1 LKTFIVEST
10 SYNPWFNLALEE
22 YLFDRIEPD
31 SVVLYLWQNQNT
43 VVIGKTQN
51 AWKECR
57 CAQLEADGGKLARR
71 PSGGGAVF
79 HDMGNMCFTFLA
91 SKELYDLE
99 RQLKVILEAVKM
111 HGIDANFTG
120 RNDITTADGRKFS
133 GNAFRFSKGIGL
145 QHGTILMDTDG
156 EKMAKFLQVSVA
168 KMQSKGIDS
177 VRSRVVN
184 LITLNPDITADSMKK
199 CFTIAFHKE
208 YGASS
213 NFEVYDESALNAVK
227 ELVPYYDKYSSW
239 EWRYGSN
246 PSFDMN
252 FETRFPWGC
261 IEICISSD
269 KGIIT
274 DAKVFSDAM
283 DVNLPENITAALP
296 GTPLNF
302 EAVKTAL
309 LQAKMEGLT
318 DQIND
323 IIEWLHTVL

>member
-1 LKTFIVEST
+1 MKTFIFEST

-31 SVVLYLWQNQNT
+31 SVILYLWQNQNT

-79 HDMGNMCFTFLA
+79 HDLGNMCFTFIA
-91 SKELYDLE
+91 PMELYDLQ
-99 RQLKVILEAVKM
+99 RQLKVILNAVKM
-111 HGIDANFTG
+111 HGIDAEFTG
-120 RNDITTADGRKFS
+120 RNDITTSDGKKFS

-145 QHGTILMDTDG
+145 QHGTILMNTDS
-156 EKMAKFLQVSVA
+156 EKMAKYLQVSTA
-168 KMQSKGIDS
+168 KMQSKGIES

-184 LITLNPDITADSMKK
+184 LITLNPDITEISMKK
-199 CFTIAFHKE
+199 CMIDAFENE
-208 YGASS
+208 YAPSTS
-213 NFEVYDESALNAVK
+213 FKKYEEADMDSLFELTS
-227 ELVPYYDKYSSW
+227 YYDKYSSW
-239 EWRYGSN
+239 DWRYGSN

-252 FETRFPWGC
+252 FETRFQWGC
-261 IEICISSD
+261 IEICISSEN
-269 KGIIT
+269 GYIT

-283 DVNLPENITAALP
+283 DVNLSEYITQVLP
-296 GTPLNF
+296 GTQLNY
-302 EAVKTAL
+302 EALKASLLKVKL
-309 LQAKMEGLT
+309 EGLT

-323 IIEWLHTVL
+323 IIGWLHLVL

>member
-1 LKTFIVEST
+1 MKTFIVEST

-22 YLFDRIEPD
+22 YLFDRTEPD
-31 SVVLYLWQNQNT
+31 TVILYLWQNQNT

-71 PSGGGAVF
+71 SSGGGAVF
-79 HDMGNMCFTFLA
+79 HDMGNICFTFLA

-120 RNDITTADGRKFS
+120 RNDITTSDGRKFS
-133 GNAFRFSKGIGL
+133 GNAFRFSKGVGL

-156 EKMAKFLQVSVA
+156 EKMAKYLQVSKA
-168 KMQSKGIDS
+168 KMQSKGVES

-184 LITLNPDITADSMKK
+184 LITLNPNITSESIKRCFITA
-199 CFTIAFHKE
+199 FENEYATINNLQ
-208 YGASS
+208 S
-213 NFEVYDESALNAVK
+213 YDESALNTVN
-227 ELVPYYDKYSSW
+227 ELTPYYDKYSSW

-252 FETRFPWGC
+252 FETRFTWGC

-269 KGIIT
+269 NGMVT
-274 DAKVFSDAM
+274 AAKVFSDAM
-283 DVNLPENITAALP
+283 DVNLSENITAVLP
-296 GTPLNF
+296 GSPLNF
-302 EAVKTAL
+302 QAVKATL
-309 LQAKMEGLT
+309 LQANMEGLT
-318 DQIND
+318 VQIND
-323 IIEWLHTVL
+323 IIDWLHTVL